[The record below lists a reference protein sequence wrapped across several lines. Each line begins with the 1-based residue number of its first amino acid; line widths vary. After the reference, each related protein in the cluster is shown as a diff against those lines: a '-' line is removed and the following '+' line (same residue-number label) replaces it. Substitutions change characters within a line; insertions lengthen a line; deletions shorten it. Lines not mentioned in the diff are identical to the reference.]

1 MRTATTKR
9 TDVAL
14 AQCIEAFAALHETN
28 TAATRAALEAA
39 RLRFCEAVR
48 VEFAATADPREKGAA

>member
-9 TDVAL
+9 TDV
-14 AQCIEAFAALHETN
+14 ALHETN